1 MTKSIKI
8 TLAGIDVE
16 VPIPKGLRGG
26 TRDFMKGI
34 RFAEKIEAP
43 QDETAKNA
51 EKALENLKPNTPPRV
66 IIAYVNKAMP
76 RHPAIKLAQKLESMG
91 LAKAGV
97 KQASAMIHG
106 SNDKTFMQALSTNP
120 FWAGVVAAGRAL
132 TKSDIDTEKFDREQW
147 NRLSQK
153 AIETIGYEG
162 QDEPGAFKKKL
173 AQRKAIR
180 AIFGESIDRGQS
192 MNVES
197 INALLVKAIGQI
209 QEQELSSVV
218 EARTKKEQAAI
229 DKATLK
235 KHGVKFRSTDDGGV
249 LAVTK
254 QGDIVSDE
262 PPAKTKGKSP
272 AKKKTKTPKQQA
284 ATAKKHIDKMLAKK
298 GLEAEVGPQGDGQF
312 VVKIGKKGEKYQPVK
327 WSIDTSSKKYPV
339 VETESGGYGYD
350 TFKTAQKLKKELIKT
365 PKMFE

>member
-1 MTKSIKI
+1 MPKEKS
-8 TLAGIDVE
+8 
-16 VPIPKGLRGG
+16 
-26 TRDFMKGI
+26 
-34 RFAEKIEAP
+34 
-43 QDETAKNA
+43 
-51 EKALENLKPNTPPRV
+51 
-66 IIAYVNKAMP
+66 
-76 RHPAIKLAQKLESMG
+76 PAI
-91 LAKAGV
+91 
-97 KQASAMIHG
+97 
-106 SNDKTFMQALSTNP
+106 
-120 FWAGVVAAGRAL
+120 
-132 TKSDIDTEKFDREQW
+132 
-147 NRLSQK
+147 
-153 AIETIGYEG
+153 
-162 QDEPGAFKKKL
+162 KKKL
-173 AQRKAIR
+173 AKKGLSQLNRECSLDAFKHNLRREYHAGQTAQGTQHVAIALSVLKR
-180 AIFGESIDRGQS
+180 SCGVDSKDRMTPKEIVAAGGKRES
-192 MNVES
+192 MNMES
-197 INALLVKAIGQI
+197 INSILVKAIGQI
-209 QEQELSSVV
+209 QQQELSSVV

-272 AKKKTKTPKQQA
+272 AKKKTKTSKQQA

-350 TFKTAQKLKKELIKT
+350 TFKTAQKLKKELIKN